1 MNPTDPLTEHFRLK
15 TDQVKAL
22 KKLGIEVV
30 RDLLFHF
37 PSRYGDVARV
47 TTIDSLKDKEHAQ
60 IFGRVKKLETKK
72 SFRSKVPMAEA
83 TIEDDTG
90 TVKAV
95 WFHQPYI
102 AKMIKEG
109 ATVRVEGEVSEP
121 KNKENGKPGFT
132 NPEIEAVSRIPTG
145 VGDSLFAG
153 DIELYAQPVYP
164 ESKGVTS
171 RWLFHAIQKVMRAQ
185 VLDGLIDPIPEKIR
199 ERYHLPDLQ
208 TSLIWIH
215 TPQKKEHADSA
226 RKRFAFE
233 EIFFIQIKKQL
244 TRKQY
249 EKHPTFRIDKTYAD
263 LSTFIDSFPFT
274 PTGAQERSIKQ
285 ILDDFTKDYAM
296 SRLLEGDVGSGKT
309 FVAAVTAKAVIDTRP
324 DKDKDFGN
332 LQVAYMAPTEV
343 LARQHFESF
352 KEFFAG
358 SGIKLGLITG
368 SGCEKFPSKSNPNDS
383 TNISRKKLL
392 QWVANGEIP
401 ILIGTHSL
409 VYDSVAFEN
418 LAYVIVD
425 EQHRFGTLQRAK
437 LRKKEDDVFPHLLSM
452 TATPIPRTLALTM
465 YGDLDLTLLDEMPKE
480 RKSIK
485 TAIVPPN
492 KRANVY
498 AKIHQELKAGRQL
511 YVICPRIDEPDP
523 DKEQTI
529 LAKSVT
535 EEAKRLKKEVFPD
548 YEIEIMHSKMT
559 PKEKNDVM
567 EQFDSGEVDILVST
581 SVVEVGVNVPNAT
594 MIIIEGAE
602 RFGLAQLHQLRGR
615 VMRGAHQSYCFV
627 FTDSGS
633 QKTKDRLGAL
643 KKAKNG
649 FELAEYDLAQR
660 GAGELAGRK
669 QSGISDLGMEAIKNI
684 KMVEAAREEAKTLV
698 EQDEALKKYPL
709 LRERIASKSTDIH
722 FE

>member
-1 MNPTDPLTEHFRLK
+1 MNPGDPLTEHFRLK
-15 TDQVKAL
+15 PDQVKAL

-37 PSRYGDVARV
+37 PNRYGDVARV

-145 VGDSLFAG
+145 VGDSLFAE
-153 DIELYAQPVYP
+153 DIELYAQPIYP

-171 RWLFHAIQKVMRAQ
+171 RWLFHAVQKVMRAQ
-185 VLDGLIDPIPEKIR
+185 VLDELIDPIPEKIR
-199 ERYHLPDLQ
+199 ERYNLPDLQ

-215 TPQKKEHADSA
+215 TPKKKAHADSA

-233 EIFFIQIKKQL
+233 EIFFIQIRKQL
-244 TRKQY
+244 ARKQY
-249 EKHPTFRIDKTYAD
+249 EKHPTFTINKTYED
-263 LSTFIDSFPFT
+263 LAPFIDSFPFT

-285 ILDDFTKDYAM
+285 ILEDFQKDHAM

-324 DKDKDFGN
+324 DESVGFGN

-352 KEFFAG
+352 KEFFVN
-358 SGIKLGLITG
+358 SKIKLGLITG
-368 SGCEKFPSKSNPNDS
+368 SGCEKFPSKSNPSDS

-409 VYDSVAFEN
+409 IQDSVEFEN

-437 LRKKEDDVFPHLLSM
+437 LLKKDDIMPHLLSM

-480 RKSIK
+480 RKKIK
-485 TAIVPPN
+485 TAIVPPT

-498 AKIHQELKAGRQL
+498 AKIKQELGAGRQL

-523 DKEQTI
+523 EKEQTI

-535 EEAKRLKKEVFPD
+535 EEAKRLKKEIFPK

-559 PKEKNDVM
+559 PKEKNEVM
-567 EQFDSGEVDILVST
+567 EQFDSGEIDILVST

-602 RFGLAQLHQLRGR
+602 RFGRAQLHQLRGR

-633 QKTKDRLGAL
+633 MKTKDRLEAL
-643 KKAKNG
+643 KKAANG

-660 GAGELAGRK
+660 GAGELAGRR

-684 KMVEAAREEAKTLV
+684 RMVEAAREEAKVLV
-698 EQDEALKKYPL
+698 EQDESLKKYPL
-709 LRERIASKSTDIH
+709 IRERITSKNTDIH

>member
-1 MNPTDPLTEHFRLK
+1 MQPEDLLTQHFRLK

-22 KKLGIEVV
+22 KKLGIEAV
-30 RDLLFHF
+30 RDLLLHF
-37 PSRYGDVARV
+37 PTRYGDVARI
-47 TTIDSLKDKEHAQ
+47 TTVDSLRDKEHAQ
-60 IFGRVKKLETKK
+60 IYGHVKAIETKK
-72 SFRSKVPMAEA
+72 SFHGKVPMAEA
-83 TIEDDTG
+83 TIRDDTG

-109 ATVRVEGEVSEP
+109 ALVRVEGEVSE
-121 KNKENGKPGFT
+121 KNGKPSFA
-132 NPEIEAVSRIPTG
+132 NPEIEAVNRIPTG
-145 VGDSLFAG
+145 VGDSLFSE
-153 DIELYAQPVYP
+153 DIELYAQPIYP
-164 ESKGVTS
+164 ESKGMTS
-171 RWLFHAIQKVMRAQ
+171 RWIFHAIQKIMRAG
-185 VLDGLIDPIPEKIR
+185 VLDELSDPIPESIR
-199 ERYHLPDLQ
+199 ERYKLPDLQ

-215 TPQKKEHADSA
+215 TPKKKEHADSA

-233 EIFFIQIKKQL
+233 EIFFIQLQKQL
-244 TRKQY
+244 SRKQY
-249 EKHPTFRIDKTYAD
+249 EKHPTFRIDRTYD
-263 LSTFIDSFPFT
+263 ELRTFIDSFPFE
-274 PTGAQERSIKQ
+274 PTGAQKRSIKQ
-285 ILDDFTKDYAM
+285 ILDDFKKDHAM

-324 DKDKDFGN
+324 DKEKDFGN

-352 KEFFAG
+352 KEFFAD
-358 SGIKLGLITG
+358 SPIKLGLITS
-368 SGCEKFPSKSNPNDS
+368 SGCEKFPSKSNPSES

-409 VYDSVAFEN
+409 IQDSVEFEN

-437 LRKKEDDVFPHLLSM
+437 LRKKDDDVFPHLLSM

-480 RKSIK
+480 RKQIK
-485 TAIVPPN
+485 TAVVPPT
-492 KRANVY
+492 KRQNVY
-498 AKIHQELKAGRQL
+498 AKIHQELEAGRQL

-523 DKEQTI
+523 EQEQAI

-535 EEAKRLKKEVFPD
+535 EEAKRLKKDIFPD
-548 YEIEIMHSKMT
+548 YEIDIMHSKMI
-559 PKEKNDVM
+559 PKEKNEVM
-567 EQFDSGEVDILVST
+567 EQFDSGEIDILVST

-615 VMRGAHQSYCFV
+615 VMRSSHQSYCFV

-633 QKTKDRLGAL
+633 KKTKDRLEAL

-698 EQDEALKKYPL
+698 EADEKLKHYPL
-709 LRERIASKSTDIH
+709 LRKRIASKGSDIH